1 MARKTET
8 DIALVTDHG
17 WLTLK
22 QAAKL
27 TNTPLDRLRRMIR
40 TGDLHAF
47 TVERNGTTKFRVSRA
62 ALVDAGLLKA
72 GGTQESATSF
82 DLLAL
87 IRDQNQ
93 RIGRLED
100 QRAQLAGQLGIAMER
115 VRAVDERLAWLEQ
128 HPAESAPDATT
139 EADGMPHSEPSPSS
153 TSLTQRSGVLVVRS
167 LRRVSDAT
175 HARPWRRPK
184 E

>member
-93 RIGRLED
+93 R
-100 QRAQLAGQLGIAMER
+100 
-115 VRAVDERLAWLEQ
+115 
-128 HPAESAPDATT
+128 
-139 EADGMPHSEPSPSS
+139 
-153 TSLTQRSGVLVVRS
+153 
-167 LRRVSDAT
+167 
-175 HARPWRRPK
+175 
-184 E
+184 